1 MVNGG
6 GFCLLKILQ
15 IIFSIIAVAFAGYG
29 LFTKDFQFQGYM
41 ILFLGLTM
49 LVAGLQEF
57 KRNKKITG
65 WMLIGVFVFSTFVAI
80 QSFMWNS

>member
-1 MVNGG
+1 M
-6 GFCLLKILQ
+6 LKILQ

>member
-1 MVNGG
+1 
-6 GFCLLKILQ
+6 LLKILQ